1 MGKAATDDRKILA
14 RNRKALHEYHV
25 EDTWEAGIVLL
36 GPEVKSARD
45 GRVNLAGAF
54 ATVDG
59 GEVWL
64 HDMHISPYDP
74 ASQFN
79 ADPLRRRK
87 LLLNRREI
95 RRLIGATQQKG
106 YTLVP
111 LDVYLRGGRIKMT
124 IALARGKKLYD
135 KRETLKRKAAERDV
149 ERAMKGGG

>member
-1 MGKAATDDRKILA
+1 MAKPADDSRKILA

-45 GRVNLAGAF
+45 GRLNLAGAF
-54 ATVDG
+54 ARVDG

-111 LDVYLRGGRIKMT
+111 LDVYLRDGRIKLT
-124 IALARGKKLYD
+124 LALGRGKKLYD
-135 KRETLKRKAAERDV
+135 KRETLKRKAAERDI
-149 ERAMKGGG
+149 ERAVKVR

>member
-1 MGKAATDDRKILA
+1 MAKPADDSRKILA

-45 GRVNLAGAF
+45 GRLNLAGAF

-111 LDVYLRGGRIKMT
+111 LDVYLREGRIKLT
-124 IALARGKKLYD
+124 LALGRGKKLYD

-149 ERAMKGGG
+149 ERAVKIR

>member
-1 MGKAATDDRKILA
+1 MAKPTDDSRKILA

-25 EDTWEAGIVLL
+25 EDRWEAGIVLL

-45 GRVNLAGAF
+45 GRLNLAGAF

-111 LDVYLRGGRIKMT
+111 LDVYLRDGRIKLT
-124 IALARGKKLYD
+124 LALGRGKKLYD
-135 KRETLKRKAAERDV
+135 KRETLKRKAAERDI
-149 ERAMKGGG
+149 ERAVKVR

>member
-1 MGKAATDDRKILA
+1 MAKPADDSRKILA

-45 GRVNLAGAF
+45 GRLNLAGAF

-111 LDVYLRGGRIKMT
+111 LDVYLRDGRIKLT
-124 IALARGKKLYD
+124 LALGRGKKLYD

-149 ERAMKGGG
+149 ERAVKIR

>member
-1 MGKAATDDRKILA
+1 MAKPADDSRKILA

-45 GRVNLAGAF
+45 GRLNLAGAF

-111 LDVYLRGGRIKMT
+111 LDVYLRDGRIKLT
-124 IALARGKKLYD
+124 LALGRGKKLYD
-135 KRETLKRKAAERDV
+135 KRETLKRKAAERDI
-149 ERAMKGGG
+149 ERAVKVR

>member
-1 MGKAATDDRKILA
+1 MGKPSTDDRKILA
-14 RNRKALHEYHV
+14 RNRKELHEYHV
-25 EDTWEAGIVLL
+25 EDSWEAGIVLL

-111 LDVYLRGGRIKMT
+111 LDVYLRGGKIKLT

-149 ERAMKGGG
+149 ERAVKGR

>member
-1 MGKAATDDRKILA
+1 MAKPADDSRKILA

-25 EDTWEAGIVLL
+25 EDRWEAGIVLL

-45 GRVNLAGAF
+45 GRLNLAGAF

-95 RRLIGATQQKG
+95 RRLIVATQQKG

-111 LDVYLRGGRIKMT
+111 LDVYLREGRIKLT
-124 IALARGKKLYD
+124 LALGRGKKLYD

-149 ERAMKGGG
+149 ERAVKVR

>member
-1 MGKAATDDRKILA
+1 MGKTATDDRKILA
-14 RNRKALHEYHV
+14 RNRKALHEYYV

-111 LDVYLRGGRIKMT
+111 LDVYLRGGRIKLT

-135 KRETLKRKAAERDV
+135 KRETLKRKEAERDV
-149 ERAMKGGG
+149 ERAVKGRG

>member
-1 MGKAATDDRKILA
+1 MGKTATDDRKILA

-111 LDVYLRGGRIKMT
+111 LDVYLRGGRIKLT

-135 KRETLKRKAAERDV
+135 KRETLKRKEAERDV
-149 ERAMKGGG
+149 ERAVKGRG